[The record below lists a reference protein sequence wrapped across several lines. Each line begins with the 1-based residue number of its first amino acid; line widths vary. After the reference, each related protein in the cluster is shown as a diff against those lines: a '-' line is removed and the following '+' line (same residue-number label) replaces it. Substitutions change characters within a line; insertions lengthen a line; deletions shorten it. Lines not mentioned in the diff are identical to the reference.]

1 MKASLIIL
9 ALTLSA
15 SPALAETASQTP
27 PLTPEIPAHGVRT
40 FTPTEFEQN
49 LFKDR
54 SAISQTSGEDV
65 YRALCQGCHM
75 ADRQGASGA
84 GSYPALAGNQMVAS
98 GDYVVTVITHGQ
110 KAMPPFGSMLTDQQ
124 IVAVVN
130 YLQKDLPS
138 ADVVPATVQTVEAA
152 RASAG
157 PAPD

>member
-84 GSYPALAGNQMVAS
+84 GSYPALAGNRMVSAPDAS
-98 GDYVVTVITHGQ
+98 SLIQVTLAGSRMAQTPADRMTFEMPGFDQLDDGDGFVELARQG
-110 KAMPPFGSMLTDQQ
+110 
-124 IVAVVN
+124 
-130 YLQKDLPS
+130 
-138 ADVVPATVQTVEAA
+138 EAA
-152 RASAG
+152 LYEITACR
-157 PAPD
+157 